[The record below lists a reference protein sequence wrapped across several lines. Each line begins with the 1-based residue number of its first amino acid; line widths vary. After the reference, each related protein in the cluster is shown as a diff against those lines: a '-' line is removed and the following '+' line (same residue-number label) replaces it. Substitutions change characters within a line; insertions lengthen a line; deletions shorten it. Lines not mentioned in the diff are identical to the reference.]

1 MNKKHWIMFSIGM
14 SFLSLIFSILTYF
27 GLIRYF
33 NMYLFSSKSYANS
46 YKTLERANNDKVVI
60 NININPNKNYISSAV
75 INSLLDQTVRVD
87 EINIFTDKPI
97 TLPETNGIVKR
108 HKTYKNY
115 FSVMPCIMK
124 ETNKNTIII
133 FLNDNK
139 IYGKDF
145 IQDLIDST
153 DKDSSKKCAI
163 SCGLSKDKTIVTR
176 SGIFDIDTTNMN
188 IPKDYNTNDFINNYL
203 SLKSIP
209 IKNIDYNENYKAIF

>member
-1 MNKKHWIMFSIGM
+1 MNKKQWIMFSIGM

-27 GLIRYF
+27 GLIRYI
-33 NMYLFSSKSYANS
+33 NMYIFSTSSYANS
-46 YKTLERANNDKVVI
+46 YKNLERAKNDKVVI
-60 NININPNKNYISSAV
+60 NINIKHDKQHISSAV

-87 EINIFTDKPI
+87 EINIFSDNPI
-97 TLPETNGIVKR
+97 TLPDTKGIVKR

-115 FSVMPCIMK
+115 CSAVPCIMK

-145 IQDLIDST
+145 IQDLIESSE
-153 DKDSSKKCAI
+153 KDSAT
-163 SCGLSKDKTIVTR
+163 SCGSQNDKTILTQ
-176 SGIFDIDTTNMN
+176 SGFFDIDTTMN
-188 IPKDYNTNDFINNYL
+188 KYKDQNTNNFIQQYL

-209 IKNIDYNENYKAIF
+209 IKNIDYNENYDAIF